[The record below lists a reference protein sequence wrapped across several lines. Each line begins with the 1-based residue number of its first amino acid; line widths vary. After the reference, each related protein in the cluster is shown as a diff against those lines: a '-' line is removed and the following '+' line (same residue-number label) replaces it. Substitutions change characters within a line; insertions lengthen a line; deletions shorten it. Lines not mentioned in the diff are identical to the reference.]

1 MIRFILLQNRQGKTR
16 LSRWYVPYNTAVK
29 AKLEAEIHRA
39 VVHREKK
46 WSHCIEYRNYKLIY
60 RQYAGLFFIFCV
72 DVNDNEL
79 GIYEIIHLFVEVL
92 DSYFGNVCEL
102 DLVFNFDRVYQI
114 VDDMILGGEISE
126 TCQSMIVERIKAADR
141 FE

>member
-16 LSRWYVPYNTAVK
+16 LSRWYVSHNTAEK

-39 VVHREKK
+39 VVHRDRR
-46 WSHCIEYRNYKLIY
+46 WSHCIEYRNYTLIY

-72 DVNDNEL
+72 DVNENEL
-79 GIYEIIHLFVEVL
+79 AIYEVIHLLVETL

-102 DLVFNFDRVYQI
+102 DLVFNFDRAYQI
-114 VDDMILGGEISE
+114 LDDVILGGEISE
-126 TCQSMIVERIKAADR
+126 TCQSLVVERIRITDR
-141 FE
+141 LD